1 MSYSNINSNNRHC
14 AYVTANCGAQLA
26 SFSLHLGLLLQH
38 FLLFFLYAPRL
49 SFTLLASILGRAGR
63 EREKGKKT
71 RVKEKE
77 I

>member
-49 SFTLLASILGRAGR
+49 SFALLASILGRAGR